1 MELLL
6 TAADFLLNLDQYV
19 IEMITRYDRWATL
32 ILFLVIFCETGLVV
46 TPFLPGDSLL
56 FVLGALGATGQ
67 INLVLL
73 AVVLT
78 IAAVT
83 GNMLNYQIGRF
94 VGPKIFDKEGTR
106 LFNRDNLI
114 KTKKFY
120 ERHGGKTI
128 VIGRFLPVLR
138 TFVPFV
144 AGVGMMKY
152 GRFFFY
158 NLIGGILW
166 VVVFFVGGYFFGN
179 MPIVQENFSFI
190 IMGVIAVTLA
200 PAFVALVYNRR
211 PNKSQASPKEN
222 P

>member
-6 TAADFLLNLDQYV
+6 TAADFLINLDQYI
-19 IEMITRYDRWATL
+19 IELIQKYNAWATL

-56 FVLGALGATGQ
+56 FVLGALGANGE

-78 IAAVT
+78 IAAVS
-83 GNMLNYQIGRF
+83 GNMLNHQIGRF
-94 VGPKIFDKEGTR
+94 VGPRIFDKEGSR
-106 LFNRDNLI
+106 FFNRDNLI
-114 KTKKFY
+114 KTKEFY
-120 ERHGGKTI
+120 ARHGGKTI

-144 AGVGMMKY
+144 AGIGRMKY
-152 GRFFFY
+152 GRFIFY

-166 VVVFFVGGYFFGN
+166 VAVFFIGGYYFGN
-179 MPIVQENFSFI
+179 MPIVQENFSLI
-190 IMGVIAVTLA
+190 IIGIIAITLT
-200 PAFVALVYNRR
+200 PAFIALVYKGH
-211 PNKSQASPKEN
+211 PDKSRGSQKEN

>member
-6 TAADFLLNLDQYV
+6 TAADFLINLDQYI
-19 IEMITRYDRWATL
+19 IEIIQKYNAWATL

-56 FVLGALGATGQ
+56 FVLGALGASGE

-83 GNMLNYQIGRF
+83 GNMLNHQIGRF
-94 VGPKIFDKEGTR
+94 VGPRIFDKEGTR
-106 LFNRDNLI
+106 FFNRDNLI
-114 KTKKFY
+114 KTKDFY
-120 ERHGGKTI
+120 ARHGGKTI

-144 AGVGMMKY
+144 AGIGRMEY

-166 VVVFFVGGYFFGN
+166 VAVFFVGGYYFGN

-190 IMGVIAVTLA
+190 IMGIIAVTLA
-200 PAFVALVYNRR
+200 TVIITLVYSGR
-211 PNKSQASPKEN
+211 PDKSRKSQKET